1 MLQVPDETS
10 DYGTHPDNSGASSI
24 VGYTK
29 VPDISTVSS
38 KHDFPTGD
46 SSRPDMVNILI
57 PS

>member
-1 MLQVPDETS
+1 MLQVQDETS

-24 VGYTK
+24 VGYAK

-38 KHDFPTGD
+38 KHDFPTED

-57 PS
+57 L